1 MFVHRSHAL
10 PGTCRA
16 LALDGIRIVRDGDKQ
31 HPHRSAAK
39 RKSPPLRMSF
49 SLVGGG
55 GGNWPSSPANAPA
68 CALAFAGSQ
77 QCCSNSLLTP
87 RPFRTWFQSP
97 HQLHMQQIK
106 MATLTGS
113 HFYLLVEAG
122 GIEPP
127 SASPLQAVLHT

>member
-1 MFVHRSHAL
+1 MARSNL
-10 PGTCRA
+10 P
-16 LALDGIRIVRDGDKQ
+16 IDKRQ
-31 HPHRSAAK
+31 YEK
-39 RKSPPLRMSF
+39 TPPLRMSF

-55 GGNWPSSPANAPA
+55 GGNWPFSPANAPA

-122 GIEPP
+122 GIGL
-127 SASPLQAVLHT
+127 AGRAFACRRMPLRATNSTQVLFV